1 MKTILRIA
9 LVDGKPSEFTV
20 APVEAADDATTSIVP
35 EFIRLP
41 KPGFR
46 EPFTGLS
53 RSKSNQLILP
63 TKDNGYKPP
72 VRSVVLRKR
81 GAVRGVRLIFLDS
94 LIAYIREQA
103 ISSSPR
109 IVRLRPPALKRLC
122 SNVLRERSTTFL
134 KPTTINKK

>member
-9 LVDGKPSEFTV
+9 PIDGKPSEYTV

-41 KPGFR
+41 KPGSR

-53 RSKSNQLILP
+53 RSKLNQLILP
-63 TKDNGYKPP
+63 SEENGHKPP
-72 VRSVVLRKR
+72 VRAVVLRKR
-81 GAVRGVRLIFLDS
+81 EAIRGVRLIFLDS

-103 ISSSPR
+103 IFSLTDDWDSTATAREVNS
-109 IVRLRPPALKRLC
+109 LR
-122 SNVLRERSTTFL
+122 SNDFG
-134 KPTTINKK
+134 NKSKVN

>member
-9 LVDGKPSEFTV
+9 PVEGKPSEYTV
-20 APVEAADDATTSIVP
+20 ATVEAADNATISIVP

-41 KPGFR
+41 KPGSR

-53 RSKSNQLILP
+53 RSKLNQLILP
-63 TKDNGYKPP
+63 SEENGHKPP

-81 GAVRGVRLIFLDS
+81 GAIRGVRLIFLDS

-103 ISSSPR
+103 IFSLTDDWDSTSTPR
-109 IVRLRPPALKRLC
+109 EVNSLR
-122 SNVLRERSTTFL
+122 SNDFG
-134 KPTTINKK
+134 NKSKVN